1 VREREANMA
10 PSGDTKEQRA
20 DIPVLDIGLE
30 EVINSVEDELLV
42 VDSEY
47 RVQFANSAVLRQPA
61 AKSIVGRPCFEVI
74 EGRAEPCCAPL
85 WDCPLGRVM
94 ETGAPSTTTHQ
105 CGAVDTE
112 PGVTKYIKLTMYPL
126 RDPTGTPVAAVCV
139 RRNVTAERELETEML
154 TRHHQLLAL
163 SRISSAVSGLSH
175 LDDTLNVALDT
186 VLEIVNGTIGGIL
199 LLDERTQEL
208 TYRVQR
214 GLSAKYAEE
223 MRLKVGEGISGRVAQ
238 TGEAVLLQ
246 DVSQDPRT
254 ARLDLVSA
262 EGLRGFVGVPL
273 RAKNRVLGVMNIA
286 SHLAGEFAEEDMYLL
301 DSIGHQLG
309 VAIEQAELYER
320 LRDANESFQ
329 RLLQHAMTAQEEE
342 RKRIAR
348 ELHDSTSQMLT
359 GLALNI
365 QAAMDVA
372 EMNGIDAPMMDERLQ
387 KAHSLAVETSME
399 VTKLI
404 NDLRPTLL
412 DSLGLAP
419 AIQRYVET
427 WLQPKGVETSLKTR
441 GHERLPSEIEVAL
454 FRITQ
459 EAVNN
464 IMRHSEASQVD
475 IDLQCDGEKCV
486 LKIRDDGK
494 GFDVNEITKVDKTGR
509 GVGLFGMQERVT
521 LVGGSCAV
529 ESAPGK
535 GTTIISEVPYAG
547 SEYNADDTSAGGG

>member
-1 VREREANMA
+1 MV
-10 PSGDTKEQRA
+10 TA
-20 DIPVLDIGLE
+20 DDAGRQLEESPVLEIGLA

-42 VDSEY
+42 VDHGY
-47 RVQFANSAVLRQPA
+47 HIQFVNSAVMRQLA
-61 AKSIVGRPCFEVI
+61 DQSVLGRPCYEVI
-74 EGRAEPCCAPL
+74 HSRSEPCCVPL
-85 WDCPLGRVM
+85 WDCPLAKVM
-94 ETGAPSTTTHQ
+94 ETGNPCSSTHQ
-105 CGAVDTE
+105 CGTMDTE
-112 PGVTKYIKLTMYPL
+112 RGVNRYIKLTMYPL
-126 RDPTGTPVAAVCV
+126 KDPDGRVLAAVCL
-139 RRNVTAERELETEML
+139 RRDVTAERELETEML

-214 GLSAKYAEE
+214 GLSGKYAEE
-223 MRLKVGEGISGRVAQ
+223 MRLKLGEGISGTVAQ
-238 TGEAVLLQ
+238 TGEPVLVL
-246 DVSQDPRT
+246 DMSRDPRT
-254 ARLDLVSA
+254 ARLDLVRT
-262 EGLRGFVGVPL
+262 EGLKSFVGVPL

-286 SHLAGEFAEEDMYLL
+286 SHLPGEFAKEDMYLL

-320 LRDANESFQ
+320 LSNATERYQ
-329 RLLQHAMTAQEEE
+329 TLLQHAMTAQEEE

-372 EMNGIDAPMMDERLQ
+372 EMNGIHDPMMEERLK
-387 KAHSLAVETSME
+387 KAHSLAVETSLE
-399 VTKLI
+399 VSKLI

-419 AIQRYVET
+419 AIQRYIET
-427 WLQPKGVETSLKTR
+427 WLQPKGINTSLKTR
-441 GHERLPSEIEVAL
+441 GHERLPSEVEVAL
-454 FRITQ
+454 FRIAQ

-464 IMRHSEASQVD
+464 ITRHSEAKHVD

-494 GFDVNEITKVDKTGR
+494 GFDVQEITKVDKTGR

-521 LVGGSCAV
+521 LVGGTCSV
-529 ESAPGK
+529 DSTPGQ
-535 GTTIISEVPYAG
+535 GTTIVSEVPYTG
-547 SEYNADDTSAGGG
+547 STDNADNTSAGGG

>member
-1 VREREANMA
+1 MRGEADMA
-10 PSGDTKEQRA
+10 PANHVGQQQTESSSP
-20 DIPVLDIGLE
+20 DIALE
-30 EVINSVEDELLV
+30 EALNSVEDGLLV
-42 VDSEY
+42 VDCGH
-47 RVQFANSAVLRQPA
+47 RIQFANSAAVRQLA
-61 AKSIVGRPCFEVI
+61 DKSVVGRKCYEAL
-74 EGRAEPCCAPL
+74 EGRADPCCAPL
-85 WDCPLGRVM
+85 WECPLAKVT
-94 ETGAPSTTTHQ
+94 ETGSPSVSTHR
-105 CGAVDTE
+105 CRAVDTE
-112 PGVTKYIKLTMYPL
+112 RGVERYVKLTMYPL
-126 RDPTGTPVAAVCV
+126 KDRDGNVIAAVCL
-139 RRNVTAERELETEML
+139 RRDVTAERELETEML

-175 LDDTLNVALDT
+175 LDDILNVALDT
-186 VLEIVNGTIGGIL
+186 VLEIVHGTIGGIL

-223 MRLKVGEGISGRVAQ
+223 MRLKVGQGISGTVAQ
-238 TGEAVLLQ
+238 SGDPVLLQ

-262 EGLRGFVGVPL
+262 EGLKSFVGVPL
-273 RAKNRVLGVMNIA
+273 RAKNKVVGVMNIA
-286 SHLAGEFAEEDMYLL
+286 SHVSGEFAKEDMYLL

-309 VAIEQAELYER
+309 VAIEQAKLYER
-320 LRDANESFQ
+320 LSDATERYQ
-329 RLLQHAMTAQEEE
+329 RLLQHALAAQEEE

-372 EMNGIDAPMMDERLQ
+372 EMNGINVPMMEERLK
-387 KAHSLAVETSME
+387 KAHHLAVETSME

-419 AIQRYVET
+419 AIQRYIET
-427 WLQPKGVETSLKTR
+427 WLQPEGIITSLKTE

-454 FRITQ
+454 FRIMQ

-464 IMRHSEASQVD
+464 ITRHSEAKHVD

-486 LKIRDDGK
+486 LKIRDDGR
-494 GFDVNEITKVDKTGR
+494 GFDVQEITKVDKTGR

-521 LVGGSCAV
+521 LVGGTCSV
-529 ESAPGK
+529 ESAPGQ
-535 GTTIISEVPYAG
+535 GTTIVSEVPYAG
-547 SEYNADDTSAGGG
+547 STDDADDTSAGGR

>member
-1 VREREANMA
+1 MEPASDPGRRQTE
-10 PSGDTKEQRA
+10 GWL
-20 DIPVLDIGLE
+20 LDVGLE

-42 VDSEY
+42 VDPGY
-47 RVQFANSAVLRQPA
+47 RIHFANSAVLRNVSDA
-61 AKSIVGRPCFEVI
+61 SVVGRRCYEVI
-74 EGRAEPCCAPL
+74 QGRTDPCCAPL
-85 WDCPLGRVM
+85 WDCPLGKVV
-94 ETGAPSTTTHQ
+94 ETGSPSTSTHQ

-112 PGVTKYIKLTMYPL
+112 HGVERFIKLTAYPL
-126 RDPTGTPVAAVCV
+126 KDREGKVVAAVCM
-139 RRNVTAERELETEML
+139 RRDVTAERELETEML

-163 SRISSAVSGLSH
+163 SRISSAVSGLSN

-199 LLDERTQEL
+199 LLDERTQQL

-238 TGEAVLLQ
+238 TGEPVLLQ
-246 DVSQDPRT
+246 DVSEDPRT
-254 ARLDLVSA
+254 ARIDLVSA
-262 EGLRGFVGVPL
+262 EGLKSFVGVPL
-273 RAKNRVLGVMNIA
+273 RAKNRVVGVMNIA
-286 SHLAGEFAEEDMYLL
+286 SHLPGEFAKEDMYLL

-309 VAIEQAELYER
+309 VAIEQAELNER
-320 LRDANESFQ
+320 LRNATERYQ
-329 RLLQHAMTAQEEE
+329 RLLQHALAAQEEE

-372 EMNGIDAPMMDERLQ
+372 EMNGINDPMMDERLK

-419 AIQRYVET
+419 ALQRYVET
-427 WLQPKGVETSLKTR
+427 WLQPKGINTSLQTR

-454 FRITQ
+454 FRIAQ

-464 IMRHSEASQVD
+464 IMRHSEAKNVD

-494 GFDVNEITKVDKTGR
+494 GFDVQEITKVDKTGR

-521 LVGGSCAV
+521 LVGGACSV
-529 ESAPGK
+529 ESTPGQ
-535 GTTIISEVPYAG
+535 GTTITSEVPYTG
-547 SEYNADDTSAGGG
+547 STDNADDTSAGGG

>member
-1 VREREANMA
+1 M
-10 PSGDTKEQRA
+10 
-20 DIPVLDIGLE
+20 
-30 EVINSVEDELLV
+30 
-42 VDSEY
+42 
-47 RVQFANSAVLRQPA
+47 
-61 AKSIVGRPCFEVI
+61 
-74 EGRAEPCCAPL
+74 
-85 WDCPLGRVM
+85 
-94 ETGAPSTTTHQ
+94 
-105 CGAVDTE
+105 
-112 PGVTKYIKLTMYPL
+112 KLTMYPL
-126 RDPTGTPVAAVCV
+126 KDDAGKVIAAVCL
-139 RRNVTAERELETEML
+139 RRDVTAERELETEML

-163 SRISSAVSGLSH
+163 SRISGAVSGLSN

-186 VLEIVNGTIGGIL
+186 VLEIVHGTIGGIL
-199 LLDERTQEL
+199 LLNERTQEL

-223 MRLKVGEGISGRVAQ
+223 MRLKVGEGISGRVAE
-238 TGEAVLLQ
+238 TGEPVLVQ
-246 DVSQDPRT
+246 DVSADPRT
-254 ARLDLVSA
+254 ARIDLVSA
-262 EGLRGFVGVPL
+262 EGLKSFVGVPL
-273 RAKNRVLGVMNIA
+273 RAKNRVVGVMNIA
-286 SHLAGEFAEEDMYLL
+286 SHLPGEFAKEDMYLL

-309 VAIEQAELYER
+309 VAIEQAELYDR
-320 LRDANESFQ
+320 LRNATERYQ
-329 RLLQHAMTAQEEE
+329 RLLQHALTAQEEE

-372 EMNGIDAPMMDERLQ
+372 EMNGINEPMMDERLR

-427 WLQPKGVETSLKTR
+427 WLHPKGINTSLQTR

-454 FRITQ
+454 FRIAQ

-464 IMRHSEASQVD
+464 ITRHSEATSVD

-494 GFDVNEITKVDKTGR
+494 GFDVQEITRVDQTGR
-509 GVGLFGMQERVT
+509 GIGLFGMQERVT
-521 LVGGSCAV
+521 LVGGTCAV
-529 ESAPGK
+529 ESTPGQ

-547 SEYNADDTSAGGG
+547 SADNADDTSAGGG

>member
-1 VREREANMA
+1 MEPANDVGRQQSA
-10 PSGDTKEQRA
+10 SS
-20 DIPVLDIGLE
+20 VLDIGLE
-30 EVINSVEDELLV
+30 EVINSVEDDLLV
-42 VDSEY
+42 VDCEH
-47 RVQFANSAVLRQPA
+47 RIQFANSAVLRDLSDA
-61 AKSIVGRPCFEVI
+61 SVVGRRCYEI
-74 EGRAEPCCAPL
+74 IQGRTDPCCTPL
-85 WDCPLGRVM
+85 WDCPLDKVM
-94 ETGAPSTTTHQ
+94 ETGSPSASTHQ
-105 CGAVDTE
+105 CGTADTE
-112 PGVTKYIKLTMYPL
+112 RGVERYVKLTMYPL
-126 RDPTGTPVAAVCV
+126 KDQAGNVVAAVCL
-139 RRNVTAERELETEML
+139 RRDVTAERELETEML

-214 GLSAKYAEE
+214 GLSARYAEE

-238 TGEAVLLQ
+238 TGDPVLLQ
-246 DVSQDPRT
+246 DVSEDPRT
-254 ARLDLVSA
+254 ARIDLVSA
-262 EGLRGFVGVPL
+262 EGLKSFVGVPL
-273 RAKNRVLGVMNIA
+273 RAKNRVVGVMNIA
-286 SHLAGEFAEEDMYLL
+286 SHLPGEFAKEDMYLL

-320 LRDANESFQ
+320 LRNATERYQ
-329 RLLQHAMTAQEEE
+329 RLLQHALTAQEEE

-372 EMNGIDAPMMDERLQ
+372 EMNGIEDPMMEERLK

-419 AIQRYVET
+419 AIQRYAET
-427 WLQPKGVETSLKTR
+427 WLKPKGINTSLQTR

-454 FRITQ
+454 FRIAQ

-464 IMRHSEASQVD
+464 ITRHSEAKNVD

-494 GFDVNEITKVDKTGR
+494 GFDVQEITKVDKTGR

-521 LVGGSCAV
+521 LVGGACSV
-529 ESAPGK
+529 ESTPGQ
-535 GTTIISEVPYAG
+535 GTTITSEVPYTG
-547 SEYNADDTSAGGG
+547 STDNADDTSAGGG